1 MLAYSQNRAGYT
13 FARTET
19 AALLQAQIY
28 FNFNGTADRLGQYWA
43 NYVESGPG
51 VRFRL
56 RNFPKG
62 MMFSTNFLRGVYT
75 VNEYN
80 PRRPNFFDLRAGFWY
95 AFTH

>member
-1 MLAYSQNRAGYT
+1 LVVAGEL
-13 FARTET
+13 FRVDGCAIGDKISR
-19 AALLQAQIY
+19 
-28 FNFNGTADRLGQYWA
+28 R
-43 NYVESGPG
+43 SG